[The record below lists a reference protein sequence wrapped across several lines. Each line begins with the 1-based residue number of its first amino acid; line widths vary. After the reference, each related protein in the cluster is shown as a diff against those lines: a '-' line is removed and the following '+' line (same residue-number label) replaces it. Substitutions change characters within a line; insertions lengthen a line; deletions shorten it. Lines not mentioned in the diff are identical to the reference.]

1 MLLDDIVDDDT
12 RSNRFDDTNPLFQH
26 DDDDD
31 DDGDGGDSD
40 SGDSLDGD
48 ILIDD
53 DDDFEA

>member
-12 RSNRFDDTNPLFQH
+12 RSNRFDDTNPLFKYG
-26 DDDDD
+26 DDD